1 MRLAHVNAVGRGATD
16 RLLAAAVARL
26 HAEGLRIAGAVRA
39 IAPGAEAGHC
49 DSALRLLP
57 EGPIVDITQNLGSGS
72 AACRMDTEALELSVA
87 GATERLKTQG
97 ADLVV
102 VNKFGISEAEGRG
115 FRTLI
120 AEALGRD
127 VPVLIGVSDVH
138 RDAFDRFAGGM
149 AVALPAEED
158 AVLAWCLDAIAQSDR
173 DRGGRSLAGSHDD
186 S

>member
-1 MRLAHVNAVGRGATD
+1 MRLARVTAEGRGAKD
-16 RLLAAAVARL
+16 RLLATVVERL

-39 IAPGAEAGHC
+39 VAPGAEAGHC

-57 EGPIVDITQNLGSGS
+57 EGPVVDITQNLGTGS
-72 AACRMDTEALELSVA
+72 AACRMDSGALELAVA

-120 AEALGRD
+120 AEALGRHL
-127 VPVLIGVSDVH
+127 PVLIGVSDVH
-138 RDAFDRFAGGM
+138 REAFDRFAGGM
-149 AVALPAEED
+149 AVALPADED
-158 AVLAWCLDAIAQSDR
+158 AVLAWCLDAIPTSDR
-173 DRGGRSLAGSHDD
+173 DMGGCSVSGPHHA
-186 S
+186 